1 MVKHW
6 ITVASE
12 RCKKL
17 TVRAVED
24 DAAIAITDE
33 VKFSTSAV
41 DVTGFLIQLGN
52 FWKNMEWPEMIAAYG
67 FASIM
72 MEEISACAQFY
83 VEKVAKR
90 LNHQDIFD
98 EQGKFRASEKVY
110 SCLWLICSN
119 VICALIVLILVMG
132 SNVLHC
138 QKNLHQRKSH
148 EFDRPEQ
155 GCMLL

>member
-12 RCKKL
+12 RCKNL

-52 FWKNMEWPEMIAAYG
+52 FWKNLEWPEMIAAYG

-72 MEEISACAQFY
+72 MEEISTCAQFY

-90 LNHQDIFD
+90 LSHEDVFD

-110 SCLWLICSN
+110 GCLWLICSN
-119 VICALIVLILVMG
+119 MIYALF
-132 SNVLHC
+132 C
-138 QKNLHQRKSH
+138 
-148 EFDRPEQ
+148 E
-155 GCMLL
+155 